1 MLHHLSISAENPE
14 NVAQVLAEIMGGIVV
29 PFRPNP
35 GSFMA
40 FALDEYGTELEIHP
54 AGTRLRPD
62 GTGFVTAPPTELTAT
77 HFALSVSAPRE
88 RIFEIAKKQGWRCE
102 RTHRA
107 EFPLVEMWIENR
119 TLCELLPP
127 EDADIYL
134 EVNRKMRERVAQGT
148 DPAAAE
154 NSR

>member
-54 AGTRLRPD
+54 AGTRLQPD
-62 GTGFVTAPPTELTAT
+62 GTGFVTARPTDRTAT

-88 RIFEIAKKQGWRCE
+88 QIFAIAEKHGWRCE
-102 RTHRA
+102 RTNRA

-127 EDADIYL
+127 EDAAIYL
-134 EVNRKMRERVAQGT
+134 EVNRKMREGVAHGT
-148 DPAAAE
+148 APAAAE

>member
-29 PFRPNP
+29 PFPPNP

-40 FALDEYGTELEIHP
+40 FALDEHGTEVEIHP
-54 AGTRLRPD
+54 AGTRLQPD
-62 GTGFVTAPPTELTAT
+62 GTGFVAAPPTERTAT
-77 HFALSVSAPRE
+77 HFALSVSTPRGQ
-88 RIFEIAKKQGWRCE
+88 IFEIAKKQGWRCE

-127 EDADIYL
+127 EDAAIYL

-148 DPAAAE
+148 APAVPE
-154 NSR
+154 NSQ

>member
-1 MLHHLSISAENPE
+1 MLHHLSISADNPE
-14 NVAQVLAEIMGGIVV
+14 NVAQVLAEIMGGTVV

-40 FALDEYGTELEIHP
+40 FALDEYGTEVEIHP
-54 AGTRLRPD
+54 AGTRLQPESP
-62 GTGFVTAPPTELTAT
+62 GFVTAPPTERTAT
-77 HFALSVSAPRE
+77 HFALSVRTPRE
-88 RIFEIAKKQGWRCE
+88 QIFAIAQKQGWRCE

-127 EDADIYL
+127 DDAAAYL
-134 EVNRKMRERVAQGT
+134 EVNRKMRERVAPGQ
-148 DPAAAE
+148 DPAARGD
-154 NSR
+154 SR

>member
-14 NVAQVLAEIMGGIVV
+14 NVAKVLAEIMGGIVV
-29 PFRPNP
+29 PFPPNP

-40 FALDEYGTELEIHP
+40 FALDEYGTEVEIHP

-62 GTGFVTAPPTELTAT
+62 GTGFVTAPPTERTAT
-77 HFALSVSAPRE
+77 HFALSVGTPRE
-88 RIFEIAKKQGWRCE
+88 RIFAIAANQGWRCE

-127 EDADIYL
+127 EDAASYL
-134 EVNRKMRERVAQGT
+134 EVNRKMRKRVAQGT
-148 DPAAAE
+148 GPAAQE
-154 NSR
+154 SVQ

>member
-1 MLHHLSISAENPE
+1 MLHHLSISADNPE
-14 NVAQVLAEIMGGIVV
+14 NGAQVLAEIMGGTVV

-40 FALDEYGTELEIHP
+40 FALDEYGTEVEIHP
-54 AGTRLRPD
+54 AGTRLQPD
-62 GTGFVTAPPTELTAT
+62 SPGFVTAPPTERTAT
-77 HFALSVSAPRE
+77 HFALSVGAPRE
-88 RIFEIAKKQGWRCE
+88 RIFAIAEKQGWRCE

-127 EDADIYL
+127 DDAAIYL
-134 EVNRKMRERVAQGT
+134 EVNRKMRERVAQGAG
-148 DPAAAE
+148 PGAAGGA
-154 NSR
+154 R